1 MAGDT
6 SELRICEVFE
16 MATTP
21 YLKSVKPVSEQ
32 DAQKVA
38 TYNVL
43 ADDHD
48 VGIAGMLTR
57 DIAGTGAY
65 TLTRVEAL
73 NPVIKFTGTLTGN
86 RTISLPVSLG
96 TNRAF
101 IIWNA
106 TSGAF
111 TVTVITTTG
120 GSSGVVVT
128 QGTKSLLAH
137 DGTNVFNIVAG
148 SGTGDAL
155 VGNPLSQFAATTSA
169 QLAGVI
175 SDELGSGPLLFATAA
190 FNDQTGT
197 SYTLVTADNGKVVT
211 LNNGSAI
218 TLTVPTG
225 LGVGF
230 NCLLYQKGAGQVTL
244 SSPSATVNNRQ
255 GHTKLAGAHAVGSL
269 LATAADVLV
278 FGGDTSA

>member
-1 MAGDT
+1 
-6 SELRICEVFE
+6 
-16 MATTP
+16 MATTT
-21 YLKSVKPVSEQ
+21 YLKSTKPTSEQ

-43 ADDHD
+43 ADDYD

-73 NPVIKFTGTLTGN
+73 PPVIKFTGTLTGN

-111 TVTVITTTG
+111 TVTVNTTTG

-137 DGTNVFNIVAG
+137 DGTNVFNIVSG
-148 SGTGDAL
+148 GGTGDAF
-155 VGNPLSQFAATTSA
+155 VANPLSQFAATTSA

-175 SDELGSGPLLFATAA
+175 SDELGSGLLVFATPVVE
-190 FNDQTGT
+190 DITGT
-197 SYTLVTADNGKVVT
+197 TYTLTAADNGKLKRTTNTSAVT
-211 LNNGSAI
+211 I
-218 TLTVPTG
+218 TFPSG
-225 LGVGF
+225 LGQGW
-230 NCLLYQKGAGQVTL
+230 NCGISQDAAGQITF
-244 SSPSATVNNRQ
+244 ATSGGATTKNRQ
-255 GHTKLAGAHAVGSL
+255 GHTKTAGDGATVSL
-269 LATAADVLV
+269 IAFVANVATISGDTAA
-278 FGGDTSA
+278 

>member
-1 MAGDT
+1 MG
-6 SELRICEVFE
+6 
-16 MATTP
+16 TTT
-21 YLKSVKPVSEQ
+21 YLKSTKPASEQ

-65 TLTRVEAL
+65 TLTRAEAL

-96 TNRAF
+96 TNRAI

-120 GSSGVVVT
+120 GSSGVVVV

-137 DGTNVFNIVAG
+137 DGTNVFNIVSG
-148 SGTGDAL
+148 GGTGDAF
-155 VGNPLSQFAATTSA
+155 VANPLSQFAATTSA
-169 QLAGVI
+169 QLAGVV
-175 SDELGSGPLLFATAA
+175 SDELGSGPLLFANAVIE
-190 FNDQTGT
+190 DVTGT
-197 SYTLVTADNGKVVT
+197 SYTVVTADNGKTKRTTNTSAVT
-211 LNNGSAI
+211 VTYPS
-218 TLTVPTG
+218 G
-225 LGVGF
+225 LGLGF
-230 NCLLYQKGAGQVTL
+230 NNVWLQGAAGQITFVG
-244 SSPSATVNNRQ
+244 SGATINNRQ
-255 GHTKLAGAHAVGSL
+255 GHTRTAGTHAVVSFI
-269 LATAADVLV
+269 AYVANTLV
-278 FGGDTSA
+278 MGGDTAA